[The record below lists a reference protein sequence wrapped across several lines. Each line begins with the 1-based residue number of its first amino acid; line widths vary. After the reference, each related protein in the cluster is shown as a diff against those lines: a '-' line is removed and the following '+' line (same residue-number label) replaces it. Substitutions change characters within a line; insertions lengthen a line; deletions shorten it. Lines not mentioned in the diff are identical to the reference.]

1 MKTFSMS
8 YHIVVFFSFLYP
20 RFPWRAHRLGLVS
33 TTWRYD
39 RSPAELGV
47 TASGSGGT
55 LTHASLLQDGRRE
68 KEEKGPLLVSVL
80 SSSVPADA
88 GVWGLG

>member
-20 RFPWRAHRLGLVS
+20 RFPWRAHRLELVR
-33 TTWRYD
+33 TTWRLD

-55 LTHASLLQDGRRE
+55 LTHARRE